1 MLTASSQIIGGAKTF
16 SSTVT
21 ATGALASGTIF
32 SPTLVAAANND
43 VLAGIDINPNF
54 TNGSF
59 TSVANYGLRVQGI
72 GIGVGGGDAINN
84 VTNTAVGNSAL
95 LKNTTTGIWNTGVG
109 YKALLNNLSGSGN
122 TAFGYQSLYNNNS
135 VTYTTALGYNT
146 GNPVSSSY
154 VLTKGI
160 YLGANALPKASSSTT
175 NEIVIGSDLYGNG
188 SNTTTIGNTST
199 QQSQIYGALTI
210 VPNVAA
216 ASTHGAS
223 STISA
228 QSASTSLF
236 NGGALN
242 LNAGNGLTSG
252 IGGDINLNAGDSY
265 FGAGGNINLNAGTS
279 NYTGTISEIITN
291 ADLKLNGITAG
302 RGKGNSTNNTIF
314 GNAAFGSN
322 TTGTNNAA
330 FGTTSLYANT
340 TGNLNTAVGS
350 FALSSLR
357 GTYHNNTAIGATA
370 IQNMMAG
377 GDNVALGYNAAGVA
391 ADGTSQVTY
400 SIQGVFIGSN
410 SKPGT
415 SSSTNEI
422 VIGYN
427 AKGQGDNTT
436 TIGNS
441 STTNTY
447 IPGSLTMGISS
458 GVKSGEITINP
469 QNTQYE
475 GGQINII
482 KAPALGSAGSNWTI
496 DQYGTTASDARIRIF
511 PGGDET
517 IGLLMKES
525 GNIGMGVAPT
535 NMTYK
540 LNVGGD
546 INAYGGVVRAAGTQL
561 TSDLRLKNNIL
572 PLNNSMNVL
581 NLLRPVS
588 YDKKYNLLDSVYHK
602 QEFGFIAQEVQ
613 KVLPQLVTEGKDKD
627 KLLSMDYI
635 SIIPLLTKAMQEQDA
650 IIKDAQKENKQLK
663 EQLNQQQKRIDAI
676 ELALKKINLK
686 NN

>member
-1 MLTASSQIIGGAKTF
+1 MYSSP
-16 SSTVT
+16 
-21 ATGALASGTIF
+21 SG
-32 SPTLVAAANND
+32 SNN
-43 VLAGIDINPNF
+43 I
-54 TNGSF
+54 
-59 TSVANYGLRVQGI
+59 
-72 GIGVGGGDAINN
+72 
-84 VTNTAVGNSAL
+84 AVGSQTL
-95 LKNTTTGIWNTGVG
+95 YSNT
-109 YKALLNNLSGSGN
+109 SGLGN
-122 TAFGYQSLYNNNS
+122 AAFGHQSLYYNQTG
-135 VTYTTALGYNT
+135 TYNTALGFNS
-146 GNPVSSSY
+146 GNVSTSN

-160 YLGANALPKASSSTT
+160 YIGANAAPKSSSNT
-175 NEIVIGSDLYGNG
+175 NEIVIGADVTGNG
-188 SNTTTIGNTST
+188 TNSTSIGNTST
-199 QQSQIYGALTI
+199 QQSRIYGALTV
-210 VPNVAA
+210 VPNDANVNVAG
-216 ASTHGAS
+216 TS

-228 QSASTSLF
+228 QNARSAGYE
-236 NGGALN
+236 GGALN
-242 LNAGNGLTSG
+242 LNAGNGWSTGL
-252 IGGDINLNAGDSY
+252 
-265 FGAGGNINLNAGTS
+265 GGNIVLTPGTS
-279 NYTGTISEIITN
+279 SVAANYGKVIVSSDMTV
-291 ADLKLNGITAG
+291 NGITAG

-330 FGTTSLYANT
+330 FGTTSLSANT
-340 TGNLNTAVGS
+340 SGNQNTAIGS
-350 FALSSLR
+350 FALSSLS
-357 GTYHNNTAIGATA
+357 GSYHNNTAIGANA
-370 IQNMMAG
+370 IQNMMVG
-377 GDNVALGYNAAGVA
+377 GDNVALGNNAAGVA
-391 ADGTSQVTY
+391 ADGTTLVTN
-400 SIQGVFIGSN
+400 SSQGVFIGSN
-410 SKPGT
+410 SKPGA
-415 SSSTNEI
+415 SSSANEI

-441 STTNTY
+441 STNTTY

-496 DQYGTTASDARIRIF
+496 DQFGTTASDARIRIF
-511 PGGDET
+511 PGGVET

-525 GNIGMGVAPT
+525 GNIGMGVDPA

-588 YDKKYNLLDSVYHK
+588 YEKKYNLSDSVYHK
-602 QEFGFIAQEVQ
+602 HEFGFIAQEMQ

-686 NN
+686 NY